1 MSKGNIFAIMTLFVA
16 GMIFSPLAALS
27 YPDDDDDYLDVQKA
41 IIDIDKNIIK
51 DIVFKTRG
59 DIPQENRD
67 KNFGYGVVTLVNNS
81 SINVIATT
89 SHPKLGIV
97 DSELQDNPS
106 DPVFHNHYVILGSNN
121 LICGAN
127 PAVQDLSF
135 TSPGKV
141 IIDGNKA
148 ILKDLPA
155 SAQGQFN
162 SNRTTTPATNVTI
175 TPGTNVLIVASFL
188 LESHFTQQGPVVCV
202 VDIKPVEPQ
211 DKRTIIIGQKDKDYY
226 NEQPRNDDYYN
237 EQPHNDDYYN
247 EQPRN
252 DDYYNEQPRND
263 DYYNEQPRNDEYNR
277 DDGYNNENT
286 YDSSYGYEDNG
297 YNSYHPY

>member
-1 MSKGNIFAIMTLFVA
+1 MSERNIFVIMAIFVA
-16 GMIFSPLAALS
+16 GMIFSPLAASS
-27 YPDDDDDYLDVQKA
+27 YPDNDYLDVQKA

-59 DIPQENRD
+59 DIPKDGSD
-67 KNFGYGVVTLVNNS
+67 KNFGYGVVTLINNS
-81 SINVIATT
+81 SLNVIATT

-97 DSELQDNPS
+97 DSELQNNDPTN
-106 DPVFHNHYVILGSNN
+106 PVFHNHYVILGNN
-121 LICGAN
+121 TICGAN

-155 SAQGQFN
+155 SAQGHFN
-162 SNRTTTPATNVTI
+162 SSVTI

-188 LESHFTQQGPVVCV
+188 LESHFSQQDQLQAVCV

-237 EQPHNDDYYN
+237 EQP
-247 EQPRN
+247 
-252 DDYYNEQPRND
+252 
-263 DYYNEQPRNDEYNR
+263 RNDEYNR

-286 YDSSYGYEDNG
+286 YDNSYDNSYGYEDYE

>member
-1 MSKGNIFAIMTLFVA
+1 MSKGNIFAIMTIFVA

-59 DIPQENRD
+59 DIPQESSD

-81 SINVIATT
+81 SLNVIATT

-97 DSELQDNPS
+97 DSELQNGDPTN
-106 DPVFHNHYVILGSNN
+106 PVFHNHYVILGNN
-121 LICGAN
+121 SICGDN

-162 SNRTTTPATNVTI
+162 SNVTI
-175 TPGTNVLIVASFL
+175 TPGT
-188 LESHFTQQGPVVCV
+188 
-202 VDIKPVEPQ
+202 
-211 DKRTIIIGQKDKDYY
+211 
-226 NEQPRNDDYYN
+226 
-237 EQPHNDDYYN
+237 
-247 EQPRN
+247 
-252 DDYYNEQPRND
+252 
-263 DYYNEQPRNDEYNR
+263 
-277 DDGYNNENT
+277 
-286 YDSSYGYEDNG
+286 
-297 YNSYHPY
+297 

>member
-1 MSKGNIFAIMTLFVA
+1 MSKGNIFALMTIFVA

-59 DIPQENRD
+59 DIPQEGSD
-67 KNFGYGVVTLVNNS
+67 KNFGYGVVTIVNNTL
-81 SINVIATT
+81 NVIATT
-89 SHPKLGIV
+89 SHPKLGIA
-97 DSELQDNPS
+97 DSELQNGDPTN
-106 DPVFHNHYVILGSNN
+106 PVFHNHYVILGNN
-121 LICGAN
+121 SLCGAN

-148 ILKDLPA
+148 ILKGLPG
-155 SAQGQFN
+155 SAQGQF
-162 SNRTTTPATNVTI
+162 TNVTI

-188 LESHFTQQGPVVCV
+188 LESHFNQTTNQLQAVCV

-211 DKRTIIIGQKDKDYY
+211 DKRTIIIGQKDKDS
-226 NEQPRNDDYYN
+226 YN
-237 EQPHNDDYYN
+237 EQPH
-247 EQPRN
+247 N

-286 YDSSYGYEDNG
+286 YDSSYGYEDNR
-297 YNSYHPY
+297 YNSYHLY

>member
-1 MSKGNIFAIMTLFVA
+1 MSKGNIFAIMTIFVA

-27 YPDDDDDYLDVQKA
+27 YPDDDDNYLDVQKA

-81 SINVIATT
+81 SLNVIATT

-97 DSELQDNPS
+97 DSELQNGDPTN
-106 DPVFHNHYVILGSNN
+106 PVFHNHYVILGNN
-121 LICGAN
+121 PICGAN
-127 PAVQDLSF
+127 PAVADLSF
-135 TSPGKV
+135 ISPGKV

-148 ILKDLPA
+148 ILKDLPG

-188 LESHFTQQGPVVCV
+188 LESHFNQTTNQLQAVCV

-226 NEQPRNDDYYN
+226 NEQPR
-237 EQPHNDDYYN
+237 NDDYYN

>member
-1 MSKGNIFAIMTLFVA
+1 MSKGNIFAIMTIFVA

-59 DIPQENRD
+59 DIPQEGSD
-67 KNFGYGVVTLVNNS
+67 KNFGYGVVTLANNTL
-81 SINVIATT
+81 NVIATT
-89 SHPKLGIV
+89 SHPKLGII
-97 DSELQDNPS
+97 DSELQKSPK
-106 DPVFHNHYVILGSNN
+106 DPVFHNHYVILGNN
-121 LICGAN
+121 SICGDN

-155 SAQGQFN
+155 SAQGQF
-162 SNRTTTPATNVTI
+162 TNVTV

-188 LESHFTQQGPVVCV
+188 LESHFNQTTNQLQAVCV

-211 DKRTIIIGQKDKDYY
+211 DKRTLIIGQTEKDYY
-226 NEQPRNDDYYN
+226 NEQPR
-237 EQPHNDDYYN
+237 NDDYYN

-263 DYYNEQPRNDEYNR
+263 DYYNEQPRNDDY
-277 DDGYNNENT
+277 Y
-286 YDSSYGYEDNG
+286 
-297 YNSYHPY
+297 

>member
-1 MSKGNIFAIMTLFVA
+1 MSKGNIFAIMTIFVA

-59 DIPQENRD
+59 DIPQEGSY
-67 KNFGYGVVTLVNNS
+67 KNFGYGVVTLANNTL
-81 SINVIATT
+81 NVIATT
-89 SHPKLGIV
+89 SHPKLGII
-97 DSELQDNPS
+97 DSELQKSPK
-106 DPVFHNHYVILGSNN
+106 DPVFHNHYVILGNN
-121 LICGAN
+121 SICGAN

-148 ILKDLPA
+148 ILKNLPA

-162 SNRTTTPATNVTI
+162 SSVTI

-188 LESHFTQQGPVVCV
+188 LESHFNQTTNQLQAVCV

-211 DKRTIIIGQKDKDYY
+211 DKRTIIIGQKDK
-226 NEQPRNDDYYN
+226 
-237 EQPHNDDYYN
+237 
-247 EQPRN
+247 
-252 DDYYNEQPRND
+252 DYYNEQPRND

-297 YNSYHPY
+297 YHSYNPY

>member
-1 MSKGNIFAIMTLFVA
+1 MSKGNIFAIMTIFVA
-16 GMIFSPLAALS
+16 GMIFSPLAASS
-27 YPDDDDDYLDVQKA
+27 YPDDDDYLDVQKA

-67 KNFGYGVVTLVNNS
+67 KNFGYGVVTLANNTL
-81 SINVIATT
+81 NVIATT
-89 SHPKLGIV
+89 SHPKLGII
-97 DSELQDNPS
+97 DSELQKSPK
-106 DPVFHNHYVILGSNN
+106 DPVFHNHYVILGNN
-121 LICGAN
+121 SICGAN

-155 SAQGQFN
+155 SAQGQF
-162 SNRTTTPATNVTI
+162 TNVTI

-188 LESHFTQQGPVVCV
+188 LESHFSQQGQLQAVCV

-226 NEQPRNDDYYN
+226 NEQPR
-237 EQPHNDDYYN
+237 NDDYYN

>member
-1 MSKGNIFAIMTLFVA
+1 MSERNIFVIMAIFVA
-16 GMIFSPLAALS
+16 GMIFSPLAASS
-27 YPDDDDDYLDVQKA
+27 YPDNDYLDVQKA

-59 DIPQENRD
+59 DIPKDGSD
-67 KNFGYGVVTLVNNS
+67 KNFGYGVVTLINNS
-81 SINVIATT
+81 SLNVIATT

-97 DSELQDNPS
+97 DSELQNNDPTN
-106 DPVFHNHYVILGSNN
+106 PVFHNHYVILGNN
-121 LICGAN
+121 TIFGAN

-162 SNRTTTPATNVTI
+162 KNLTTTPATNVTI

-188 LESHFTQQGPVVCV
+188 LESHFSPLGPVVCV

-211 DKRTIIIGQKDKDYY
+211 DKRNIIIGHKDK
-226 NEQPRNDDYYN
+226 
-237 EQPHNDDYYN
+237 
-247 EQPRN
+247 
-252 DDYYNEQPRND
+252 DYYNEQPRND

-286 YDSSYGYEDNG
+286 YDNSYGYEDNE

>member
-27 YPDDDDDYLDVQKA
+27 YPDDDDYLDVQKA

-67 KNFGYGVVTLVNNS
+67 KNFGYGVVTLANNTL
-81 SINVIATT
+81 NVIATT
-89 SHPKLGIV
+89 SHPKLGII
-97 DSELQDNPS
+97 DSELQKSPE
-106 DPVFHNHYVILGSNN
+106 DPVFHNHYVILGNN
-121 LICGAN
+121 SICGN
-127 PAVQDLSF
+127 TPAVQDLSF

-155 SAQGQFN
+155 SAQGQF
-162 SNRTTTPATNVTI
+162 TNVTI

-188 LESHFTQQGPVVCV
+188 LESHFNQTANPKQLQAVCV

-237 EQPHNDDYYN
+237 EQPRNDDYYN

>member
-16 GMIFSPLAALS
+16 GIIFSPLAALS
-27 YPDDDDDYLDVQKA
+27 YPDDDDYLDVQKA

-67 KNFGYGVVTLVNNS
+67 KNFGYGVVTLANNTL
-81 SINVIATT
+81 NVIATT
-89 SHPKLGIV
+89 SHPKLGII
-97 DSELQDNPS
+97 DSELQKSPE
-106 DPVFHNHYVILGSNN
+106 DPVFHNHYVILGNN
-121 LICGAN
+121 SICGDN
-127 PAVQDLSF
+127 PAIQDLSF

-148 ILKDLPA
+148 ILKNLPA
-155 SAQGQFN
+155 SAQGQF
-162 SNRTTTPATNVTI
+162 TNVTM

-188 LESHFTQQGPVVCV
+188 LESHFNQTTNQLQAVCV

-237 EQPHNDDYYN
+237 EQP
-247 EQPRN
+247 
-252 DDYYNEQPRND
+252 RND
-263 DYYNEQPRNDEYNR
+263 DYYNEQPRNDEYNE
-277 DDGYNNENT
+277 DDEYNNENT

>member
-1 MSKGNIFAIMTLFVA
+1 MSKGNIFAIMTIFVA

-59 DIPQENRD
+59 DIPQDGSD
-67 KNFGYGVVTLVNNS
+67 KNFGYGVVTLVNNTL
-81 SINVIATT
+81 NVIATT

-97 DSELQDNPS
+97 DSELQNGDPTN
-106 DPVFHNHYVILGSNN
+106 PVFHNHYVILGNN
-121 LICGAN
+121 SICGAN

-155 SAQGQFN
+155 SAQGQF
-162 SNRTTTPATNVTI
+162 TNVTI

-188 LESHFTQQGPVVCV
+188 LESHFNQTANQLQAVCV

-237 EQPHNDDYYN
+237 EQP
-247 EQPRN
+247 RN
-252 DDYYNEQPRND
+252 DD
-263 DYYNEQPRNDEYNR
+263 YNR

>member
-1 MSKGNIFAIMTLFVA
+1 MSKGNIFAIMTIFVA

-59 DIPQENRD
+59 DIPQEGSY
-67 KNFGYGVVTLVNNS
+67 KNFGYGVVTLTNNTL
-81 SINVIATT
+81 NVIATT
-89 SHPKLGIV
+89 SHPKLGII
-97 DSELQDNPS
+97 DSELQKSPK

-121 LICGAN
+121 LICGDN
-127 PAVQDLSF
+127 PAVADLSF

-155 SAQGQFN
+155 SAQGQF
-162 SNRTTTPATNVTI
+162 TNVTI

-188 LESHFTQQGPVVCV
+188 LESHFNQTANPKQLQAVCV

-211 DKRTIIIGQKDKDYY
+211 DKRTLIIGQTEK
-226 NEQPRNDDYYN
+226 
-237 EQPHNDDYYN
+237 
-247 EQPRN
+247 
-252 DDYYNEQPRND
+252 

-297 YNSYHPY
+297 YNSYKPY

>member
-1 MSKGNIFAIMTLFVA
+1 MSKGNIFAIMTIFVA

-59 DIPQENRD
+59 DIPQDGSD
-67 KNFGYGVVTLVNNS
+67 KNFGYGVVTLVNNTL
-81 SINVIATT
+81 NVIATT

-97 DSELQDNPS
+97 DSELQNGDPTN
-106 DPVFHNHYVILGSNN
+106 PVFHNHYVILGNN
-121 LICGAN
+121 SICGAN

-155 SAQGQFN
+155 SAQGQF
-162 SNRTTTPATNVTI
+162 TNVTI

-188 LESHFTQQGPVVCV
+188 LESHFNQTANQLQAVCV

-237 EQPHNDDYYN
+237 EQPRNDDYYN

-263 DYYNEQPRNDEYNR
+263 DYTIEMMDIIMKIPMIVHMVTKTTDTILIIHIR
-277 DDGYNNENT
+277 
-286 YDSSYGYEDNG
+286 
-297 YNSYHPY
+297 

>member
-1 MSKGNIFAIMTLFVA
+1 MSERNIFVIMAIFVA
-16 GMIFSPLAALS
+16 GMIFSPLAASS
-27 YPDDDDDYLDVQKA
+27 YPDDNDDYLDVQKA
-41 IIDIDKNIIK
+41 IIDIDKNVIK

-59 DIPQENRD
+59 DIPKDGSD

-81 SINVIATT
+81 SLNVIATT

-97 DSELQDNPS
+97 DSELQNNDPTN
-106 DPVFHNHYVILGSNN
+106 PVFHNHYVILGNN
-121 LICGAN
+121 SICGAN

-162 SNRTTTPATNVTI
+162 SSVTI

-188 LESHFTQQGPVVCV
+188 LESHFSQQGQLQAVCV

-226 NEQPRNDDYYN
+226 NEQPR
-237 EQPHNDDYYN
+237 NDDYYN

-286 YDSSYGYEDNG
+286 YDNSYDNSYGYEDYE

>member
-1 MSKGNIFAIMTLFVA
+1 MSKGNIFAIMSIFVA

-27 YPDDDDDYLDVQKA
+27 YPEDGDDYLDVQKA

-59 DIPQENRD
+59 DIPQDGSD
-67 KNFGYGVVTLVNNS
+67 KNFGYGVVTLANNTL
-81 SINVIATT
+81 NVIATT

-97 DSELQDNPS
+97 DSELQNGDPNN
-106 DPVFHNHYVILGSNN
+106 PVFHNHYVILGSNN
-121 LICGAN
+121 FICGDN
-127 PAVQDLSF
+127 PAVADLSF

-237 EQPHNDDYYN
+237 EQP
-247 EQPRN
+247 
-252 DDYYNEQPRND
+252 RND

>member
-1 MSKGNIFAIMTLFVA
+1 MLKGNIFAIMAIFAA

-27 YPDDDDDYLDVQKA
+27 YPDNDDDYLDVQKA

-51 DIVFKTRG
+51 DIVLKTRG
-59 DIPQENRD
+59 DIPQDGTD
-67 KNFGYGVVTLVNNS
+67 KNFGYGVVTLSNNTL
-81 SINVIATT
+81 NVIATT
-89 SHPKLGIV
+89 SHPKLGIA
-97 DSELQDNPS
+97 DSILQNGDPTN
-106 DPVFHNHYVILGSNN
+106 PVFHNHYVVLGNN
-121 LICGAN
+121 SICGEN

-155 SAQGQFN
+155 SAQGQF
-162 SNRTTTPATNVTI
+162 TNETI

-188 LESHFTQQGPVVCV
+188 LESHFSQPHQQGDLLAVCV

-237 EQPHNDDYYN
+237 EQP
-247 EQPRN
+247 
-252 DDYYNEQPRND
+252 RND

-277 DDGYNNENT
+277 DDAYNNENT
-286 YDSSYGYEDNG
+286 YDSSNDYED
-297 YNSYHPY
+297 YEYKSYHPY

>member
-1 MSKGNIFAIMTLFVA
+1 MSKGNIFAIMTIFVA

-27 YPDDDDDYLDVQKA
+27 YPDDDDDYLNVQKA

-59 DIPQENRD
+59 DIPQEGSD
-67 KNFGYGVVTLVNNS
+67 KNFGYGVVTLANNTL
-81 SINVIATT
+81 NVIATT

-97 DSELQDNPS
+97 DSELQKGDPTN
-106 DPVFHNHYVILGSNN
+106 PVFHNHYVILGNN
-121 LICGAN
+121 SICGDT

-155 SAQGQFN
+155 SAQGQF
-162 SNRTTTPATNVTI
+162 TNVTI

-188 LESHFTQQGPVVCV
+188 LESHFNQTSNQLQAVCI

-211 DKRTIIIGQKDKDYY
+211 DKRTIIIGQKDK
-226 NEQPRNDDYYN
+226 
-237 EQPHNDDYYN
+237 DYYN

-297 YNSYHPY
+297 YNSYKPY

>member
-1 MSKGNIFAIMTLFVA
+1 MSKGNIFAIMTIFVA

-59 DIPQENRD
+59 DIPQEGSY
-67 KNFGYGVVTLVNNS
+67 KNFGYGVVTLTNNTL
-81 SINVIATT
+81 NVIATT

-97 DSELQDNPS
+97 DSELQNGDPTN
-106 DPVFHNHYVILGSNN
+106 PVFHNHYVILGNN
-121 LICGAN
+121 TICGAN

-162 SNRTTTPATNVTI
+162 SSVTI

-188 LESHFTQQGPVVCV
+188 LESHFSQQGQLQAVCV

-226 NEQPRNDDYYN
+226 NEQPRNDEYYN
-237 EQPHNDDYYN
+237 EQPHNDEYYNEQPHNDEYYN

-252 DDYYNEQPRND
+252 DE
-263 DYYNEQPRNDEYNR
+263 YYNEQPRNDEYNR

-286 YDSSYGYEDNG
+286 
-297 YNSYHPY
+297 

>member
-1 MSKGNIFAIMTLFVA
+1 MSKGNIFAIMTIFVA

-59 DIPQENRD
+59 DIPKDGSD
-67 KNFGYGVVTLVNNS
+67 KNFGYGVVTLVNNTL
-81 SINVIATT
+81 NVIATT

-97 DSELQDNPS
+97 DSILQENRF
-106 DPVFHNHYVILGSNN
+106 DPVFHNHYVILGTNPLCGNN
-121 LICGAN
+121 S
-127 PAVQDLSF
+127 AVQDLSF

-162 SNRTTTPATNVTI
+162 SNVTI
-175 TPGTNVLIVASFL
+175 TPGTDIVQIGDTQIVGSFL
-188 LESHFTQQGPVVCV
+188 L
-202 VDIKPVEPQ
+202 
-211 DKRTIIIGQKDKDYY
+211 
-226 NEQPRNDDYYN
+226 
-237 EQPHNDDYYN
+237 
-247 EQPRN
+247 
-252 DDYYNEQPRND
+252 
-263 DYYNEQPRNDEYNR
+263 
-277 DDGYNNENT
+277 
-286 YDSSYGYEDNG
+286 
-297 YNSYHPY
+297 

>member
-1 MSKGNIFAIMTLFVA
+1 MAIFVA
-16 GMIFSPLAALS
+16 GMIFSPLAASS
-27 YPDDDDDYLDVQKA
+27 YPDNDYLDVQKA

-59 DIPQENRD
+59 DIPKDGSD
-67 KNFGYGVVTLVNNS
+67 KNFGYGVVTLINNS
-81 SINVIATT
+81 SLNVIATT

-97 DSELQDNPS
+97 DSELQNNDPTN
-106 DPVFHNHYVILGSNN
+106 PVFHNHYVILGNN
-121 LICGAN
+121 TICGAN

-162 SNRTTTPATNVTI
+162 SSVTI

-188 LESHFTQQGPVVCV
+188 LESHFSQQGQLQAVCV

-237 EQPHNDDYYN
+237 EQPRNDDYYN

-286 YDSSYGYEDNG
+286 YDNSYDNSYGYEDYE

>member
-1 MSKGNIFAIMTLFVA
+1 MLKGNIFAIIAIFAA
-16 GMIFSPLAALS
+16 GMIFSPLAAFS
-27 YPDDDDDYLDVQKA
+27 YPDNDDDYLDVQKA

-67 KNFGYGVVTLVNNS
+67 KNFGYGVVTLSNNTL
-81 SINVIATT
+81 NVIATT

-97 DSELQDNPS
+97 DSELQKSPK
-106 DPVFHNHYVILGSNN
+106 DPVFHNHYVILGNN
-121 LICGAN
+121 SICGET

-135 TSPGKV
+135 TSPGKI

-148 ILKDLPA
+148 ILKDHPA
-155 SAQGQFN
+155 SAQGQFTN
-162 SNRTTTPATNVTI
+162 VTITPANVTI

-188 LESHFTQQGPVVCV
+188 LESHFSQPHQQGDLLAVCV

-226 NEQPRNDDYYN
+226 NEQPRNDN
-237 EQPHNDDYYN
+237 
-247 EQPRN
+247 
-252 DDYYNEQPRND
+252 
-263 DYYNEQPRNDEYNR
+263 YYNEQPRNDEYNR
-277 DDGYNNENT
+277 DDAYNNENT
-286 YDSSYGYEDNG
+286 YESSNDYEDYE

>member
-1 MSKGNIFAIMTLFVA
+1 MLKGNIFAIISIFAA

-27 YPDDDDDYLDVQKA
+27 YPDNDDDYLDVQKA

-67 KNFGYGVVTLVNNS
+67 KNFGYGVVTLSNNTL
-81 SINVIATT
+81 NVIATT

-97 DSELQDNPS
+97 DSELQKSPK
-106 DPVFHNHYVILGSNN
+106 DPVFHNHYVILGNN
-121 LICGAN
+121 SICEET

-135 TSPGKV
+135 TSPGKI

-155 SAQGQFN
+155 SAQGQF
-162 SNRTTTPATNVTI
+162 TNVTI

-188 LESHFTQQGPVVCV
+188 LESHFSQQGQLQAVCV

-211 DKRTIIIGQKDKDYY
+211 DKRTIIIGQKDK
-226 NEQPRNDDYYN
+226 
-237 EQPHNDDYYN
+237 DYYN

-277 DDGYNNENT
+277 DDGYNNENS
-286 YDSSYGYEDNG
+286 YDSSYGYEDYE

>member
-1 MSKGNIFAIMTLFVA
+1 MSKGNIFVIMTIFVA
-16 GMIFSPLAALS
+16 GMIFSPLAASS
-27 YPDDDDDYLDVQKA
+27 YPDDDDYLDVQKA

-67 KNFGYGVVTLVNNS
+67 KNFGYGVVTLANNTL
-81 SINVIATT
+81 NVIATT
-89 SHPKLGIV
+89 SHPKLGII
-97 DSELQDNPS
+97 DSELQKSPE
-106 DPVFHNHYVILGSNN
+106 DPVFHNHYVILGNN
-121 LICGAN
+121 SICGDN
-127 PAVQDLSF
+127 PAIQDLSF

-155 SAQGQFN
+155 SAQGQF
-162 SNRTTTPATNVTI
+162 TNVTI

-188 LESHFTQQGPVVCV
+188 LESHFSQQGQLQAVCV

-237 EQPHNDDYYN
+237 EQP
-247 EQPRN
+247 RN
-252 DDYYNEQPRND
+252 DD
-263 DYYNEQPRNDEYNR
+263 YNR

>member
-1 MSKGNIFAIMTLFVA
+1 MSKGNIFAIMTIFVA

-27 YPDDDDDYLDVQKA
+27 YPGDDDDYLDVQKA

-59 DIPQENRD
+59 DIPQQGSD
-67 KNFGYGVVTLVNNS
+67 KNFGYGVVTLVNNTL
-81 SINVIATT
+81 NVIATT

-97 DSELQDNPS
+97 DSELQNGDPTN
-106 DPVFHNHYVILGSNN
+106 PVFHNHYVILGNN
-121 LICGAN
+121 SICGAN

-155 SAQGQFN
+155 SAQGQF
-162 SNRTTTPATNVTI
+162 TNVTI

-188 LESHFTQQGPVVCV
+188 LESHFNQTANQLQAVCV

-237 EQPHNDDYYN
+237 EQPRNDDYYN

-286 YDSSYGYEDNG
+286 YGSSYGYEDNG
-297 YNSYHPY
+297 YHSYNPY

>member
-1 MSKGNIFAIMTLFVA
+1 MSKGNIFAIMTIFVA

-59 DIPQENRD
+59 DIPQDGSD
-67 KNFGYGVVTLVNNS
+67 KNFGYGVVTLANNTL
-81 SINVIATT
+81 NVIATT

-97 DSELQDNPS
+97 DSELQNGDPNN
-106 DPVFHNHYVILGSNN
+106 PVFHNHYVILGNN
-121 LICGAN
+121 SICGAN

-155 SAQGQFN
+155 SAEGQFN

-226 NEQPRNDDYYN
+226 NEQPRNDDY
-237 EQPHNDDYYN
+237 
-247 EQPRN
+247 
-252 DDYYNEQPRND
+252 
-263 DYYNEQPRNDEYNR
+263 NR

-286 YDSSYGYEDNG
+286 YDSSYGYEDNNG

>member
-1 MSKGNIFAIMTLFVA
+1 MLKGNIFAIISIFAA

-27 YPDDDDDYLDVQKA
+27 YPDNADDYLDVQKA

-67 KNFGYGVVTLVNNS
+67 KNFGYGVVTLSNNTL
-81 SINVIATT
+81 NVIATT

-97 DSELQDNPS
+97 DSELQKSPK
-106 DPVFHNHYVILGSNN
+106 DPVFHNHYVILGNN
-121 LICGAN
+121 SICGET

-135 TSPGKV
+135 TSPGKI

-155 SAQGQFN
+155 SAQGQF
-162 SNRTTTPATNVTI
+162 TNVTI

-188 LESHFTQQGPVVCV
+188 LESHFSQPHQQGDLLAVCV

-237 EQPHNDDYYN
+237 EQP
-247 EQPRN
+247 RN
-252 DDYYNEQPRND
+252 DDYYNEQP
-263 DYYNEQPRNDEYNR
+263 PNDEYNR
-277 DDGYNNENT
+277 DDAYNNENT
-286 YDSSYGYEDNG
+286 YESSNDYEDYE

>member
-226 NEQPRNDDYYN
+226 NEQP
-237 EQPHNDDYYN
+237 H
-247 EQPRN
+247 
-252 DDYYNEQPRND
+252 ND

-277 DDGYNNENT
+277 DDAYNNENT

>member
-1 MSKGNIFAIMTLFVA
+1 MSKGNIFAIMTIFVA
-16 GMIFSPLAALS
+16 GMIFSPLAASS
-27 YPDDDDDYLDVQKA
+27 YPDDDDYLDVQKA

-67 KNFGYGVVTLVNNS
+67 KNFGYGVVTLANNTL
-81 SINVIATT
+81 NVIATT
-89 SHPKLGIV
+89 SHPKLGII
-97 DSELQDNPS
+97 DSELQKSPK
-106 DPVFHNHYVILGSNN
+106 DPVFHNHYVILGNN
-121 LICGAN
+121 SICGAN

-155 SAQGQFN
+155 SAQGQF
-162 SNRTTTPATNVTI
+162 TNVTI

-188 LESHFTQQGPVVCV
+188 LESHFSQQGQLQAVCI

-211 DKRTIIIGQKDKDYY
+211 DKRTIIIGQKDK
-226 NEQPRNDDYYN
+226 
-237 EQPHNDDYYN
+237 DYYN

>member
-1 MSKGNIFAIMTLFVA
+1 MSKGNIFTIMAMFVA
-16 GMIFSPLAALS
+16 GMIFSPLAASS
-27 YPDDDDDYLDVQKA
+27 YPDDDYLDLQKA

-59 DIPQENRD
+59 DIPQDGSD

-81 SINVIATT
+81 SLNVIATT

-97 DSELQDNPS
+97 DSILQKSPT
-106 DPVFHNHYVILGSNN
+106 DPVFHNHYVILGNN
-121 LICGAN
+121 SICGAN

-148 ILKDLPA
+148 ILKNLPA

-162 SNRTTTPATNVTI
+162 SSVTI

-188 LESHFTQQGPVVCV
+188 LESHFNQQGQLQAVCV

-237 EQPHNDDYYN
+237 EQP
-247 EQPRN
+247 RN

-263 DYYNEQPRNDEYNR
+263 DYNR

-286 YDSSYGYEDNG
+286 YDSSYGYEENR
-297 YNSYHPY
+297 YNSYYPY

>member
-1 MSKGNIFAIMTLFVA
+1 
-16 GMIFSPLAALS
+16 
-27 YPDDDDDYLDVQKA
+27 
-41 IIDIDKNIIK
+41 
-51 DIVFKTRG
+51 
-59 DIPQENRD
+59 
-67 KNFGYGVVTLVNNS
+67 
-81 SINVIATT
+81 
-89 SHPKLGIV
+89 
-97 DSELQDNPS
+97 
-106 DPVFHNHYVILGSNN
+106 
-121 LICGAN
+121 
-127 PAVQDLSF
+127 
-135 TSPGKV
+135 
-141 IIDGNKA
+141 A

-155 SAQGQFN
+155 SAQGQF
-162 SNRTTTPATNVTI
+162 TNVTI

-188 LESHFTQQGPVVCV
+188 LESHFNQTANQLQAVCV

-237 EQPHNDDYYN
+237 EQP
-247 EQPRN
+247 RN

-263 DYYNEQPRNDEYNR
+263 DYNR

>member
-1 MSKGNIFAIMTLFVA
+1 MSKGNIFTIMAMFVA
-16 GMIFSPLAALS
+16 GMIFSPLAASS
-27 YPDDDDDYLDVQKA
+27 YPDDDYLDLQKA

-59 DIPQENRD
+59 DIPQDGSD

-81 SINVIATT
+81 SLNVIATT

-97 DSELQDNPS
+97 DSILQKSPT
-106 DPVFHNHYVILGSNN
+106 DPVFHNHYVILGNN
-121 LICGAN
+121 SICGAN

-148 ILKDLPA
+148 ILKNLPA

-162 SNRTTTPATNVTI
+162 SSVTI

-188 LESHFTQQGPVVCV
+188 LESHFNQQGQLQAVCV

-237 EQPHNDDYYN
+237 EQPRNDDYYN

-263 DYYNEQPRNDEYNR
+263 DYNR

-286 YDSSYGYEDNG
+286 YDSSYGYEENR
-297 YNSYHPY
+297 YNSYYPY

>member
-1 MSKGNIFAIMTLFVA
+1 MSKGNIFAIMTIFVA

-59 DIPQENRD
+59 DIPQDGSD
-67 KNFGYGVVTLVNNS
+67 KNFGYGVVTLVNNTL
-81 SINVIATT
+81 NVIATT

-97 DSELQDNPS
+97 DSELQNGDPTN
-106 DPVFHNHYVILGSNN
+106 PVFHNHYVILGNN
-121 LICGAN
+121 SICGAN

-155 SAQGQFN
+155 SAQGQF
-162 SNRTTTPATNVTI
+162 TNVTI

-188 LESHFTQQGPVVCV
+188 LESHFNQTANQLQAVCV

-237 EQPHNDDYYN
+237 EQP
-247 EQPRN
+247 RN

-263 DYYNEQPRNDEYNR
+263 DYNR

>member
-1 MSKGNIFAIMTLFVA
+1 MTIFVA

-59 DIPQENRD
+59 DIPQDGSD
-67 KNFGYGVVTLVNNS
+67 KNFGYGVVTLVNNTL
-81 SINVIATT
+81 NVIATT

-97 DSELQDNPS
+97 DSELQNGDPTN
-106 DPVFHNHYVILGSNN
+106 PVFHNHYVILGNN
-121 LICGAN
+121 SICGAN

-155 SAQGQFN
+155 SAQGQF
-162 SNRTTTPATNVTI
+162 TNVTI

-188 LESHFTQQGPVVCV
+188 LESHFNQTANQLQAVCV

-237 EQPHNDDYYN
+237 EQP
-247 EQPRN
+247 RN

-263 DYYNEQPRNDEYNR
+263 DYNR

>member
-1 MSKGNIFAIMTLFVA
+1 MTIFVA
-16 GMIFSPLAALS
+16 GMIFSPLAASS
-27 YPDDDDDYLDVQKA
+27 YPDDDDYLDVQKA

-67 KNFGYGVVTLVNNS
+67 KNFGYGVVTLANNTL
-81 SINVIATT
+81 NVIATT
-89 SHPKLGIV
+89 SHPKLGII
-97 DSELQDNPS
+97 DSELQKSPK
-106 DPVFHNHYVILGSNN
+106 DPVFHNHYVILGNN
-121 LICGAN
+121 SICGAN

-155 SAQGQFN
+155 SAQGQF
-162 SNRTTTPATNVTI
+162 TNVTI

-188 LESHFTQQGPVVCV
+188 LESHFSQQGQLQAVCV

-226 NEQPRNDDYYN
+226 NEQPR
-237 EQPHNDDYYN
+237 NDDYYN

>member
-1 MSKGNIFAIMTLFVA
+1 MLKGNIFAIIAIFAA

-27 YPDDDDDYLDVQKA
+27 YPDNDDDYLDVQKA

-67 KNFGYGVVTLVNNS
+67 KNFGYGVVTLSNNTL
-81 SINVIATT
+81 NVIATT

-97 DSELQDNPS
+97 DSELQKSPK
-106 DPVFHNHYVILGSNN
+106 DPVFHNHYVILGNN
-121 LICGAN
+121 SICGET

-135 TSPGKV
+135 TSPGKI

-155 SAQGQFN
+155 SAQGQF
-162 SNRTTTPATNVTI
+162 TNVTI

-188 LESHFTQQGPVVCV
+188 LESHFSQPHQQGDLLAVCV

-237 EQPHNDDYYN
+237 EQPRNDNYYN

-252 DDYYNEQPRND
+252 DNYYNEQPRND
-263 DYYNEQPRNDEYNR
+263 NYYNEQPPNDEYNR
-277 DDGYNNENT
+277 DDAYNNENT
-286 YDSSYGYEDNG
+286 YESSNDYEDYE

>member
-1 MSKGNIFAIMTLFVA
+1 MTIFVA

-27 YPDDDDDYLDVQKA
+27 YPDDYDDYLDVQKA

-59 DIPQENRD
+59 DIPQDGSD
-67 KNFGYGVVTLVNNS
+67 KNFGYGVVTLVNNTL
-81 SINVIATT
+81 NVIATT

-97 DSELQDNPS
+97 DSELQNGDPTN
-106 DPVFHNHYVILGSNN
+106 PVFHNHYVILGNN
-121 LICGAN
+121 SICGAN

-155 SAQGQFN
+155 SAQGQF
-162 SNRTTTPATNVTI
+162 TNVTI

-188 LESHFTQQGPVVCV
+188 LESHFNQTANQLQAVCV

-226 NEQPRNDDYYN
+226 NEQPR
-237 EQPHNDDYYN
+237 NDDYYN